1 MPVQK
6 LFIFDLDGTLV
17 DSFRN
22 IQKSL
27 NHALQSYGFKTY
39 DLESTKQMVGNGMK
53 NLVKKAIP
61 DQTPSDMV
69 ENVLTELKNH
79 YADNPADETHP
90 YDGIPEILNILRGQ
104 QLAVL
109 TNKPHPLAFKVL
121 EHTELDHF
129 FDQIFGQ
136 REGIPIK
143 PDPGVLNEINRE
155 NIDLEHIWM
164 IGDGQ
169 ADAEFARN
177 AGINFIGV
185 TWGNTPKSVLESF
198 GEVVSTTNELKNY
211 LEEIGRN

>member
-27 NHALQSYGFKTY
+27 NHALQSYGFKPH

-53 NLVKKAIP
+53 NLVKRAIP
-61 DQTPSDMV
+61 DQTPSEMV
-69 ENVLTELKNH
+69 EKIHHELKNH
-79 YADNPADETHP
+79 YAENPTDETQP
-90 YDGIPEILNILRGQ
+90 YEGITDVLHALKGH

-109 TNKPHPLAFKVL
+109 TNKPHPLAL
-121 EHTELDHF
+121 EVMKQTNLEELF
-129 FDQIFGQ
+129 GQIFGQ
-136 REGIPIK
+136 RDGVPIK
-143 PDPGVLNEINRE
+143 PDPGVLDEINRY
-155 NIDLEHIWM
+155 NLSKTDIWM

-177 AGINFIGV
+177 ARINFIGV
-185 TWGNTPKSVLESF
+185 TWGNTPKSVLEPF
-198 GEVVSTTNELKNY
+198 GKVVQTTEELKKC
-211 LEEIGRN
+211 LQECIK